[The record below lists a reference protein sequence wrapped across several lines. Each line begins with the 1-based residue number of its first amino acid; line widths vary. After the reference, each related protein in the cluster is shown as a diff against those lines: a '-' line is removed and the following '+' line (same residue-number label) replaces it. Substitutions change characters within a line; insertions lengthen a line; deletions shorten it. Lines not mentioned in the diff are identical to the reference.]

1 MRKAVLSG
9 SILLLLLLQ
18 GGCGPRVGDV
28 FGRASNEPI
37 REKRGSELSSP
48 SEVPPQER
56 HETEK
61 KEAFIR
67 LREHKRLAELLS
79 NAYQAKSQYAL
90 GGSCPSLRALGI
102 KGLCDEV
109 SSPFPDVSPEI
120 VADSLTSSDEGFGR
134 RAAEDA
140 AKWRAEAQAD
150 KEEMYA
156 MCQKP
161 NGRCDTSEAFT
172 YWQKDE
178 NGRVVNE
185 DVEMLRLAS
194 LVTEE
199 GLTAYILGSVSSGD
213 LFSPAANGG
222 DPKKGYEVLK
232 RIRELPNLPAAPK
245 GYYEGDSLSL
255 SDQAA
260 LRKRLLTEEGMK
272 DLEAIQ

>member
-1 MRKAVLSG
+1 MKKAVFKG
-9 SILLLLLLQ
+9 AIFLLILLQ
-18 GGCGPRVGDV
+18 GGCGPRVRGAFD
-28 FGRASNEPI
+28 RASNEPTKVGG
-37 REKRGSELSSP
+37 EFSSP
-48 SEVPPQER
+48 SKLSPEEER
-56 HETEK
+56 EAEK
-61 KEAFIR
+61 KDEFIR

-79 NAYQAKSQYAL
+79 NAYQAKAQYAL
-90 GGSCPSLRALGI
+90 GGSCASLRALGI

-109 SSPFPDVSPEI
+109 ESPFPDVSPEI
-120 VADSLTSSDEGFGR
+120 RDDSITSSDEGFGR
-134 RAAEDA
+134 RAAENA
-140 AKWRAEAQAD
+140 AKWRETAKSD
-150 KEEMYA
+150 KDEIYA

-161 NGRCDTSEAFT
+161 NARCDTSEAFK

-178 NGRVVNE
+178 NGRVINE

-194 LVTEE
+194 LATEE
-199 GLTAYILGSVSSGD
+199 GITAYILGSVSSGD

-232 RIRELPNLPAAPK
+232 RIREIPNLPAAPK